1 MSLGAPGA
9 RAQIS
14 DDVVKIGVLNDQSG
28 LYADLGGPGSVVA
41 ARMAVEDAGGTVLG
55 KPVEIVYADHQNK
68 SDVGAAIA
76 REWFE
81 VGKVDMAI
89 GFDHSAVALAVEQL
103 AAEKNRIAIAGAVGS
118 TAFTGK
124 SCTPTEASWVYDSYA
139 LTTSLAKA
147 IVAEGRDTWFF
158 ITVDYAFGH
167 SLEADATAAVKAAG
181 GKVLGSVRHPL
192 NTADFSSY
200 LLQAQASGAKV
211 VAFANGGGD
220 MVNAT
225 KQANEFGLTKRA
237 RPSSRC
243 WFSFPTCTAWGSQ
256 AAQGLK
262 FVTAFYWDRDEE
274 TRACRSASSSGE
286 GRMPT
291 MPQAAV
297 YSAIRHYLG
306 AIAAAGTDEA
316 KAVMAK
322 MRERPVND
330 FYVRNGHLRE
340 DGRLVHDM
348 YLAQVKKPSESKGRG
363 IITRSSPPSP
373 AIRRF
378 ARWRRAAARWA
389 GALTGAR
396 PKNSKRSD
404 RRPLWCAS
412 GLKPDIARL
421 EKCQNCTSP
430 LRGSGCLVC
439 QVSLARNRS
448 SKRSGVETTMKNTP
462 LALFTLTTMVSLNA
476 AAFAE
481 TAKIDPGQKEFEVRC
496 GLCHGMDARGD
507 GVFNQVLRSRRQT

>member
-1 MSLGAPGA
+1 MRFPLALVSVLAA
-9 RAQIS
+9 VNLFSSSTRAQIS
-14 DDVVKIGVLNDQSG
+14 DGVVKIGVLNDQSG
-28 LYADLGGPGSVVA
+28 LYADLGGPGSVTA
-41 ARMAVEDAGGTVLG
+41 AKMAAEDFGGKVLG
-55 KPVEIVYADHQNK
+55 KPIEIVFADHQNK
-68 SDVGAAIA
+68 SDVGVAVA

-81 VGKVDMAI
+81 VGNVDMVT

-103 AAEKNRIAIAGAVGS
+103 ASEKNRIAIAGAVGS

-124 SCTPTEASWVYDSYA
+124 SCTPLEASWIYDSYA

-225 KQANEFGLTKRA
+225 KQANEFGLTKNQ
-237 RPSSRC
+237 SIVSLLV
-243 WFSFPTCTAWGSQ
+243 FISDVHSMGLQ

-262 FVTAFYWDRDEE
+262 FVTAFYWDRNQE
-274 TRACRSASSSGE
+274 SGAWSKRFFE
-286 GRMPT
+286 RQGRMPT
-291 MPQAAV
+291 MAQAAV

-306 AIAAAGTDEA
+306 AIAAADTDEA

-322 MRERPVND
+322 MRERPVDD
-330 FYVRNGHLRE
+330 FYVRNGRLRE

-348 YLAQVKKPSESKGRG
+348 YFAQVKTPSESKGPWDYYRILASIPG
-363 IITRSSPPSP
+363 DQ
-373 AIRRF
+373 AF
-378 ARWRRAAARWA
+378 
-389 GALTGAR
+389 
-396 PKNSKRSD
+396 
-404 RRPLWCAS
+404 RPLAEGGCP
-412 GLKPDIARL
+412 LVAR
-421 EKCQNCTSP
+421 
-430 LRGSGCLVC
+430 
-439 QVSLARNRS
+439 
-448 SKRSGVETTMKNTP
+448 
-462 LALFTLTTMVSLNA
+462 
-476 AAFAE
+476 
-481 TAKIDPGQKEFEVRC
+481 
-496 GLCHGMDARGD
+496 
-507 GVFNQVLRSRRQT
+507 

>member
-1 MSLGAPGA
+1 MRLRLLIISALLASGCATHVA

-14 DDVVKIGVLNDQSG
+14 DEVVRIGVLNDQSG

-41 ARMAVEDAGGTVLG
+41 ARMAVEDFGGTVLG
-55 KPVEIVYADHQNK
+55 KPIEIIYADHQNK

-81 VGKVDMAI
+81 VGKVDMVI

-103 AAEKNRIAIAGAVGS
+103 AFEKNRIAIAAAVGS

-124 SCTPTEASWVYDSYA
+124 SCTPTEASWIYDSYA

-225 KQANEFGLTKRA
+225 KQANEFGLTKNQTIV
-237 RPSSRC
+237 SLLVFISDVH
-243 WFSFPTCTAWGSQ
+243 SMSLQ
-256 AAQGLK
+256 SAQGLK
-262 FVTAFYWDRDEE
+262 FVTAFYWDRSEE
-274 TRACRSASSSGE
+274 TRAWSKRFFE
-286 GRMPT
+286 RHGRMPT
-291 MPQAAV
+291 MSQAAV

-306 AIAAAGTDEA
+306 AIGAAGTDEA

-330 FYVRNGHLRE
+330 FYVKNGRLRQ

-348 YLAQVKKPSESKGRG
+348 YFAQVKTPSESKGPWDYYKILATIPG
-363 IITRSSPPSP
+363 DQ
-373 AIRRF
+373 AF
-378 ARWRRAAARWA
+378 
-389 GALTGAR
+389 
-396 PKNSKRSD
+396 
-404 RRPLWCAS
+404 RPLAEGGC
-412 GLKPDIARL
+412 
-421 EKCQNCTSP
+421 P
-430 LRGSGCLVC
+430 LV
-439 QVSLARNRS
+439 A
-448 SKRSGVETTMKNTP
+448 
-462 LALFTLTTMVSLNA
+462 
-476 AAFAE
+476 
-481 TAKIDPGQKEFEVRC
+481 
-496 GLCHGMDARGD
+496 H
-507 GVFNQVLRSRRQT
+507 

>member
-1 MSLGAPGA
+1 VRFRLLASALAAACLAGGFDAPAA

-14 DDVVKIGVLNDQSG
+14 DDVVRIGVLNDQSG
-28 LYADLGGPGSVVA
+28 LYADLGGPGAVVA

-55 KPVEIVYADHQNK
+55 KPVEIVFADHQNK
-68 SDVGAAIA
+68 SDIGAAIA
-76 REWFE
+76 RQWFE
-81 VGKVDMAI
+81 IGKVDMAI
-89 GFDHSAVALAVEQL
+89 GFDNSAVALAVEQL

-124 SCTPTEASWVYDSYA
+124 ACTPNEASWVYDSYA
-139 LTTSLAKA
+139 LTTSLAKS

-158 ITVDYAFGH
+158 ITVDYTFGH
-167 SLEADATAAVKAAG
+167 SLEADATSAVLAAG

-200 LLQAQASGAKV
+200 LLQAQGSGAKV

-225 KQANEFGLTKRA
+225 KQANEFGLTKNQTLV
-237 RPSSRC
+237 SLLVFISDIH
-243 WFSFPTCTAWGSQ
+243 SMELK

-274 TRACRSASSSGE
+274 TRAWSKRFFARQ

-291 MPQAAV
+291 MPQAGV

-316 KAVMAK
+316 RAVMAK

-348 YLAQVKKPSESKGRG
+348 YFAQVKTPSESTGPWDYYKILGTIPG
-363 IITRSSPPSP
+363 DQAFRSL
-373 AIRRF
+373 A
-378 ARWRRAAARWA
+378 
-389 GALTGAR
+389 
-396 PKNSKRSD
+396 D
-404 RRPLWCAS
+404 
-412 GLKPDIARL
+412 
-421 EKCQNCTSP
+421 
-430 LRGSGCLVC
+430 SGCPLV
-439 QVSLARNRS
+439 A
-448 SKRSGVETTMKNTP
+448 
-462 LALFTLTTMVSLNA
+462 
-476 AAFAE
+476 
-481 TAKIDPGQKEFEVRC
+481 
-496 GLCHGMDARGD
+496 H
-507 GVFNQVLRSRRQT
+507 